1 MCCSPRPLREE
12 VQQELEGMSKMA
24 YNDST
29 TIGEIFALSA
39 KVLTENDVFNLGKR
53 RLAKVFLRELL
64 DLDVGVA
71 DVTCPLR

>member
-1 MCCSPRPLREE
+1 
-12 VQQELEGMSKMA
+12 MA

>member
-1 MCCSPRPLREE
+1 
-12 VQQELEGMSKMA
+12 MSKMA